1 MSKKQ
6 DRSSVGDVPSCSPKF
21 VCPVSFVCLLICT
34 AALVRVEIIN
44 QRVHH
49 VENVIAEVR
58 QMHESIIKDSSEEAS
73 FQDSG
78 RTGSVGNFDSNISKE
93 SKDMIEGN
101 FFPLINLQFKGSSSL
116 SKAIALPFALCLL
129 HASTGDFVYLND
141 TK

>member
-6 DRSSVGDVPSCSPKF
+6 DRSSVGDVPSCSSKF

-49 VENVIAEVR
+49 VEDVIAEVR
-58 QMHESIIKDSSEEAS
+58 QIHESIMKDSSEGAS

-93 SKDMIEGN
+93 SKDMIEVHARRTRRH
-101 FFPLINLQFKGSSSL
+101 SSSQKRPIPDGVTIEVVR
-116 SKAIALPFALCLL
+116 SEINKTISSWSP
-129 HASTGDFVYLND
+129 
-141 TK
+141 

>member
-49 VENVIAEVR
+49 VEDVIAEVR
-58 QMHESIIKDSSEEAS
+58 QIHDIKDSSEGAS

-129 HASTGDFVYLND
+129 HASAGDFVYLND

>member
-101 FFPLINLQFKGSSSL
+101 FFSSNQL
-116 SKAIALPFALCLL
+116 TI
-129 HASTGDFVYLND
+129 
-141 TK
+141 

>member
-34 AALVRVEIIN
+34 ATLVRVEIIN
-44 QRVHH
+44 QRVHR
-49 VENVIAEVR
+49 VEDVIAEVR
-58 QMHESIIKDSSEEAS
+58 QIHESIIKDSREGAS

>member
-21 VCPVSFVCLLICT
+21 VCPVSLVCLLICT
-34 AALVRVEIIN
+34 ASLVRVEIIN

-49 VENVIAEVR
+49 VEDVIAEVR
-58 QMHESIIKDSSEEAS
+58 QIHESIMKDSSEGAS

-78 RTGSVGNFDSNISKE
+78 RTGSVFDSNISKE

-116 SKAIALPFALCLL
+116 SKAIA
-129 HASTGDFVYLND
+129 HASTGDLVYLND